1 MGTPYVLTVTS
12 GAVGLADIPEG
23 GAALDLATVPCFCAQ
38 TTEATLTPTANTTD
52 VPATLCSPAS
62 TRSVLS
68 SWALTFNSLQ
78 DWGRTDTDE
87 SLSEWL
93 YEHDGGEAIAVLYLE
108 DGQTVKAV
116 ARVSVVAGQYGG
128 PGGET
133 LLSTTSLP
141 VTGTPDIYK
150 GAGEVLKHGATGSST
165 PTIPITG
172 DLDCSDDAGAV
183 SATGFDAPV
192 AGLVWT
198 LAPSGAVYPATVT
211 SLVSLK
217 SDPVLGDAGTGAP
230 SRDFTVGEYIVG
242 PGSSGDIHYT
252 AGAWASGAA

>member
-1 MGTPYVLTVTS
+1 MGTPYVLTITS
-12 GAVGLADIPEG
+12 GAVGLAPVPDA
-23 GAALDLATVPCFCAQ
+23 GAPLDLSTVPCFCAQ

-78 DWGRTDTDE
+78 DWGRADTNE

-93 YEHDGGEAIAVLYLE
+93 YENDGGEAIAVLYLE

-150 GAGEVLKHGATGSST
+150 DATTVLRHGATGSTT
-165 PTIPITG
+165 PTIDITG
-172 DLDCSDDAGAV
+172 ELDCA
-183 SATGFDAPV
+183 
-192 AGLVWT
+192 
-198 LAPSGAVYPATVT
+198 
-211 SLVSLK
+211 
-217 SDPVLGDAGTGAP
+217 DPVVD
-230 SRDFTVGEYIVG
+230 
-242 PGSSGDIHYT
+242 PGST
-252 AGAWASGAA
+252 AATKPVTRDTITTDA